1 MARNAETNLQLRIMV
16 ALSPT
21 CVLVRVPAG
30 MFWAGPGRDVPVRVA
45 MPGHP
50 DLAGFRRSDGKAV
63 YIEVKTRRGRVTKE
77 QQQFLDQARM
87 AGCLAGV
94 ARSVKDAEEIVR

>member
-1 MARNAETNLQLRIMV
+1 MARNPETNLQLRIMV
-16 ALSPT
+16 ALSQT

-30 MFWAGPGRDVPVRVA
+30 MFWAGPNRDVPVRVA

-50 DLAGFRRSDGKAV
+50 DLAGYRRSDGRAV

-77 QQQFLDQARM
+77 QEQFITLAKQ

-94 ARSVKDAEEIVR
+94 ARSVKDAEEIVK